1 MKKNDRELLKQAL
14 GATSPF
20 AFSMP
25 ESGVS
30 FYNNKVDAYRDVLMM
45 LWAEFPRGYIDIP
58 FFMHKYQNV
67 ALRDAERICGQRQ
80 YAMIKL
86 WDSND
91 KDRLP
96 LLRSLLEILLKV
108 TGVEFDEN
116 SFVNAVQGFD
126 IFLLNCNIGERTISG
141 ALVNFTK

>member
-25 ESGVS
+25 ESGVE

-86 WDSND
+86 WDSDD

-96 LLRSLLEILLKV
+96 LLRSLLGILLKV

-116 SFVNAVQGFD
+116 VFVNAVQIFD
-126 IFLLNCNIGERTISG
+126 TFLLNCNVRERTVSG